1 MEEQLDYE
9 IKHESKY
16 DYNKINNIRESIETM
31 SKFNQIEILKIITRH
46 KEVIINENKNGIHI
60 NLSDFSDNILDELL
74 LYINYVTQQ
83 ENDLNNIE
91 KQKETYK
98 NTYFVKDNKDNC
110 SANISKKY
118 VT

>member
-9 IKHESKY
+9 TKY

-46 KEVIINENKNGIHI
+46 KEIIINENKNGIHI

-83 ENDLNNIE
+83 ESELSNIE
-91 KQKETYK
+91 KQKESYK
-98 NTYFVKDNKDNC
+98 NTYFVKDNKDNS
-110 SANISKKY
+110 SAKY
-118 VT
+118 K